1 MTPKLRLPSQ
11 NFLMKLEDMGSA
23 MTDDQYMIHVLK
35 NLTSDYELQ
44 MVLLEK
50 RNGNKTNPLK
60 GDNLREA
67 LNLQLERLSIQSES
81 SNESKANEGQALFT
95 AHFKGKCRNCGG
107 LGHKSIHC
115 KARRNHGDR

>member
-1 MTPKLRLPSQ
+1 
-11 NFLMKLEDMGSA
+11 MKLEDMGSA

-50 RNGNKTNPLK
+50 RIGNKTNPLK
-60 GDNLREA
+60 GDDLREV